1 MSTIKQEIRSLNDAI
16 ASLNLNNIE
25 NFLQKHESNL
35 KVFSETKTREFQ
47 ERQKALIHSINTS
60 INVFIEEIITE
71 AFDENEH
78 KKIIPRVET
87 FINTQGL
94 QHLAEN
100 TFLNLNYQEIKACG
114 LLNGSFQFFV

>member
-16 ASLNLNNIE
+16 ANLNLNNIE
-25 NFLQKHESNL
+25 KLLQKHESNL

-47 ERQKALIHSINTS
+47 ERQTALIHSIN
-60 INVFIEEIITE
+60 VFIEDIITD

-78 KKIIPRVET
+78 KNVIPRVET

-100 TFLNLNYQEIKACG
+100 TFFNLNYQEIKACG
-114 LLNGSFQFFV
+114 LLNGSFQFCV